1 MDIRKVVGFLVIVLG
16 CLILLNNFDFLDLNS
31 TFFISLLM
39 ILVGGLC
46 FYFYLKK
53 EHSIWLLIISFVT
66 FFWGFGILVYELGFL
81 SFYLKNHF
89 ILLGI
94 GLSFIAVYFH
104 NTKQWWAIIPG
115 GCILVVFIVN
125 MLDEIFYLQRGIPA
139 FLLFFGIGLIFL
151 YLYLISDENNRLN
164 WAFYPAIVLILFG
177 LFQLYFA
184 TRDASIQIAIAAVLI
199 LLGILLVIRAIRYKV
214 QIDLPEDH
222 TQKEGESELQIR

>member
-1 MDIRKVVGFLVIVLG
+1 MDIRKVIGFLVIAVGSLV
-16 CLILLNNFDFLDLNS
+16 LLNNVDFLNLNS
-31 TFFISLLM
+31 AFVISLLM
-39 ILVGGLC
+39 ILVGGLT
-46 FYFYLKK
+46 FYFYIKK
-53 EHSIWLLIISFVT
+53 DHSIWLLIISFIT
-66 FFWGFGILVYELGFL
+66 FFWGFGILIYELGFL

-89 ILLGI
+89 LLLGI

-151 YLYLISDENNRLN
+151 YLYLIRDKNNRLN
-164 WAFYPAIVLILFG
+164 WAFYPAIALTLLG

-184 TRDASIQIAIAAVLI
+184 TRDSSIQIVIAAVLI
-199 LLGILLVIRAIRYKV
+199 LFGIVLVIRAIRNKV
-214 QIDLPEDH
+214 RIDSPENNA
-222 TQKEGESELQIR
+222 